1 MHEWIQYNAKWTTD
15 IHICMDWRSVK
26 FDWNRAR
33 AFLVTAEE
41 GSLAAAARALDM
53 AQPTL
58 GRQVAALEKEL
69 GVELFNRSGRGLE
82 LTPNGTNLVEH
93 VRAMGD
99 AANRFSLSATGK
111 SDVVEGNI
119 CITSTELLATFVLP
133 PMIQKLRQAEPGIQI
148 EILSTNEESDL
159 NRREADIAIRSCRP
173 SQSELIAKKLCD
185 VKGHLYAATT
195 YLQLLGNP
203 GSIAELNSANF
214 IDFEKSGRLLSLLN
228 SRGFKLGTHNFPVVT
243 RNHIVQWELVKL
255 GVAISGMPEVIG
267 DPEPLVERLVI
278 SGFAPIEA
286 ELWIVTHQE
295 LRASRRIRTVF
306 DFLVSEFNNE
316 LNE

>member
-1 MHEWIQYNAKWTTD
+1 
-15 IHICMDWRSVK
+15 MDWKSVK

-53 AQPTL
+53 NQPTL

-69 GVELFNRSGRGLE
+69 GVDLFNRGGRGLE
-82 LTPNGTNLVEH
+82 LTPNGMKLVEH

-99 AANRFSLSATGK
+99 AANRFSLSATGQ
-111 SDVVEGNI
+111 SHVVEGNI

-133 PMIQKLRQAEPGIQI
+133 PMIQKLRQVEPGIEI
-148 EILSTNEESDL
+148 EIISTNDESNL
-159 NRREADIAIRSCRP
+159 NRREADIAIRTFRP
-173 SQSELIAKKLCD
+173 SQLELIVKKLHD

-195 YLQLLGNP
+195 YLERLGNP
-203 GSIAELNSANF
+203 KSFAELNSANF
-214 IDFEKSGRLLSLLN
+214 IDFEKSGRLLTLLN
-228 SRGFKLGTHNFPVVT
+228 SRGFELGTHNFPVVT
-243 RNHIVQWELVKL
+243 RNHVVQWELVKL
-255 GVAISGMPEVIG
+255 GVAISALPEMVG

-278 SGFAPIEA
+278 PGFAPIEA

-295 LRASRRIRTVF
+295 LRTNRRVRTVF
-306 DFLVSEFNNE
+306 DYFVSEFANY
-316 LNE
+316 LHQ

>member
-1 MHEWIQYNAKWTTD
+1 
-15 IHICMDWRSVK
+15 MDWRSVK

-53 AQPTL
+53 TQPTL

-69 GVELFNRSGRGLE
+69 GVDLFNRRGRGLE
-82 LTPNGTNLVEH
+82 LTPNGMNLVEH

-119 CITSTELLATFVLP
+119 CITSTELLAAFVLP
-133 PMIQKLRQAEPGIQI
+133 PMIQKLRQAEPGIEI
-148 EILSTNEESDL
+148 EIISTNDESNL
-159 NRREADIAIRSCRP
+159 NRREADIAIRSFRP
-173 SQSELIAKKLCD
+173 SQSELIVKKLYD
-185 VKGHLYAATT
+185 VRGHLYAATS
-195 YLQLLGNP
+195 YLERLGNP
-203 GSIAELNSANF
+203 KSIAELNSANF

-228 SRGFKLGTHNFPVVT
+228 SRGFELGIHNFPVVT

-255 GVAISGMPEVIG
+255 GVAISGMPETIG

-278 SGFAPIEA
+278 PGFAPIEA

-295 LRASRRIRTVF
+295 LRTSRRVRTVF
-306 DFLVSEFNNE
+306 DFFVSEFTHY
-316 LNE
+316 LQQ

>member
-1 MHEWIQYNAKWTTD
+1 M
-15 IHICMDWRSVK
+15 
-26 FDWNRAR
+26 
-33 AFLVTAEE
+33 TAEE

-53 AQPTL
+53 TQPTL

-69 GVELFNRSGRGLE
+69 GVDLFSRRGRGLE
-82 LTPNGTNLVEH
+82 LTPNGMKLVEH
-93 VRAMGD
+93 VRVMGD
-99 AANRFSLSATGK
+99 AANQFSLSASGQ

-133 PMIQKLRQAEPGIQI
+133 PIIQKLRQAEPGIEF
-148 EILSTNEESDL
+148 EIISTNDQSNL
-159 NRREADIAIRSCRP
+159 SRREADIAIRSFRP
-173 SQSELIAKKLCD
+173 SQSDLIVKKLSD

-195 YLQLLGNP
+195 YLERLGYP
-203 GSIAELNSANF
+203 KSIAALNTANF

-228 SRGFKLGTHNFPVVT
+228 SRGFELGAHNFPVVT

-255 GVAISGMPEVIG
+255 GVAISGLPEVVG

-278 SGFAPIEA
+278 PGFAPIEA

-295 LRASRRIRTVF
+295 LRTNRRVRTVF
-306 DFLVSEFNNE
+306 DFFVSEFANY
-316 LNE
+316 LHP

>member
-1 MHEWIQYNAKWTTD
+1 
-15 IHICMDWRSVK
+15 MDWRSVK

-53 AQPTL
+53 TQPTL

-69 GVELFNRSGRGLE
+69 GVDLFNRRGRGLE
-82 LTPNGTNLVEH
+82 LTPNGMNLVEH

-111 SDVVEGNI
+111 SDAVEGSI
-119 CITSTELLATFVLP
+119 CITSTELLAAFVLP
-133 PMIQKLRQAEPGIQI
+133 PMIQKLRQAEPGIEV
-148 EILSTNEESDL
+148 EIISTNDESNL
-159 NRREADIAIRSCRP
+159 NRREADIAIRSFRP
-173 SQSELIAKKLCD
+173 SQPELIAKKLSD
-185 VKGHLYAATT
+185 VRGHLYAATS
-195 YLQLLGNP
+195 YLKRLGNP
-203 GSIAELNSANF
+203 KSIAELNNANF

-228 SRGFKLGTHNFPVVT
+228 SRGFELGIHNFPVVT

-255 GVAISGMPEVIG
+255 GVAICGMPETIG

-278 SGFAPIEA
+278 PGFAPIEA

-295 LRASRRIRTVF
+295 LRTSRRVRTVF
-306 DFLVSEFNNE
+306 DFFVSEFTKS
-316 LNE
+316 LHQ